1 MRFTKMQINRF
12 LSVALTAATVA
23 VAVPQPVYAY
33 AANVNNNVYYKEVS
47 EIATA
52 LTENFKDERE
62 RDCCYSAMMTGVFGE
77 HFNDWDYNRAE
88 NDLIYIIDANE
99 PNLLLSEFAVMNG
112 MVKGYSFGTDKYYYC
127 SLNKIPLN
135 ADGINERNYTSLK
148 SIYQAAETL
157 KAQTAGMD
165 VTGKA
170 RAVHDYMVRRYTPGH
185 VDDQNE
191 HGAIWMEAS
200 GTGVC
205 SAYMTMFLI
214 LGRYVG
220 LDVGSLEYWDLQG
233 TMHTINTVALEN
245 GEMRYVDVMWDDIEN
260 GYAYFMETATE
271 NQISHPKV
279 EGKAAGRF
287 AIK

>member
-1 MRFTKMQINRF
+1 
-12 LSVALTAATVA
+12 
-23 VAVPQPVYAY
+23 
-33 AANVNNNVYYKEVS
+33 
-47 EIATA
+47 
-52 LTENFKDERE
+52 
-62 RDCCYSAMMTGVFGE
+62 
-77 HFNDWDYNRAE
+77 
-88 NDLIYIIDANE
+88 
-99 PNLLLSEFAVMNG
+99 
-112 MVKGYSFGTDKYYYC
+112 
-127 SLNKIPLN
+127 
-135 ADGINERNYTSLK
+135 
-148 SIYQAAETL
+148 
-157 KAQTAGMD
+157 
-165 VTGKA
+165 
-170 RAVHDYMVRRYTPGH
+170 
-185 VDDQNE
+185 
-191 HGAIWMEAS
+191 MEAS

-220 LDVGSLEYWDLQG
+220 LDVGSLEYWDPRG

>member
-1 MRFTKMQINRF
+1 MRNKMSRYI
-12 LSVALTAATVA
+12 SVLLLTVIVTMLPQSAA
-23 VAVPQPVYAY
+23 YAY
-33 AANVNNNVYYKEVS
+33 QVNAGNNAYYKEVS
-47 EIATA
+47 DIATA

-220 LDVGSLEYWDLQG
+220 LDVGSLEYWDPRG

>member
-1 MRFTKMQINRF
+1 MRFAKMQINRF
-12 LSVALTAATVA
+12 LSAALTAATVA
-23 VAVPQPVYAY
+23 VAVPQPAYAY
-33 AANVNNNVYYKEVS
+33 TANVNNNVYFKKVS

-88 NDLIYIIDANE
+88 NDLIYVIDANE

-220 LDVGSLEYWDLQG
+220 LDVGSLEYWDPRG